1 MLTIKS
7 YVHHSNIWNFA
18 DESVVS
24 LKQMAASSLDALVIF
39 AGQSVSK
46 RGKHLSASFKT
57 HAVQQNVMSANWEAG
72 LYSAIPVLRL
82 SVQKCD

>member
-24 LKQMAASSLDALVIF
+24 LKQMAASSLDALVYTGKYIHTPLLMAIISPF
-39 AGQSVSK
+39 NAHACTTGTVSCITSN
-46 RGKHLSASFKT
+46 RTVS
-57 HAVQQNVMSANWEAG
+57 E
-72 LYSAIPVLRL
+72 
-82 SVQKCD
+82 